1 MLPDGNNCGRGGLS
15 SQCTFL
21 PMSCL
26 FLQLAGETAQK
37 IAHCS
42 GRKTVKERRIM
53 NRDEICQALTQKVKV
68 LKNNENYL
76 STLLPDIRLLY
87 GTEPGTRTPVMY
99 QPGIVFLFSGHKIGY
114 INERVFRYDTN
125 EYLLL
130 TVPLPFECETYATP
144 EVPLAGL
151 RLNVDILQLQEL
163 LMDIGE
169 DESFQP
175 AMAASGI
182 NSATLSEEIL
192 CAAERLLDVM
202 ERPLDARIL
211 GKQII
216 RELLYHVLTGPR
228 GGALLALVSRQTHFS
243 LISRVLKR
251 IESQY
256 TENLSVDELA
266 AEANMSV
273 SAFHHNFK
281 SVTSTS
287 PLQYLKSYRLHKA
300 RMMMIHDGMKAS
312 AAAIRVGMSPSQF
325 SREFKRYFGVTPG
338 EDAARI
344 RMMQGLIFLLLL
356 GEGKRK
362 GIRRCSIFLNHDG
375 QRTHQ
380 PGDQQEKRQNH
391 QECHHL
397 IFVAF
402 YEGDHANGIAQR
414 GDHADPQQA
423 AQPVEKLKAAAGQA

>member
-1 MLPDGNNCGRGGLS
+1 
-15 SQCTFL
+15 
-21 PMSCL
+21 
-26 FLQLAGETAQK
+26 
-37 IAHCS
+37 
-42 GRKTVKERRIM
+42 M
-53 NRDEICQALTQKVKV
+53 NRAEICQLLTEKVNALKD
-68 LKNNENYL
+68 NEENL
-76 STLLPDIRLLY
+76 SLLLPDIRLLY
-87 GTEPGTRTPVMY
+87 GTQPGTRTPVMY

-114 INERVFRYDTN
+114 INERTFRYDTN

-130 TVPLPFECETYATP
+130 TVPLPFECETFATP

-169 DESFQP
+169 DALFQP
-175 AMAASGI
+175 SMASSGI
-182 NSATLSEEIL
+182 NSAALSDEIL

-216 RELLYHVLTGPR
+216 REILYHVLTGPC
-228 GGALLALVSRQTHFS
+228 GGALLVSRQTHFS

-256 TENLSVDELA
+256 TENLSVDQLA

-300 RMMMIHDGMKAS
+300 RMLMIHDGMKAS
-312 AAAIRVGMSPSQF
+312 AAAMRVGYESASQF
-325 SREFKRYFGVTPG
+325 SREFKRYFGMTPG
-338 EDAARI
+338 EDAARV
-344 RMMQGLIFLLLL
+344 RSMQG
-356 GEGKRK
+356 
-362 GIRRCSIFLNHDG
+362 
-375 QRTHQ
+375 
-380 PGDQQEKRQNH
+380 
-391 QECHHL
+391 
-397 IFVAF
+397 A
-402 YEGDHANGIAQR
+402 
-414 GDHADPQQA
+414 
-423 AQPVEKLKAAAGQA
+423 

>member
-1 MLPDGNNCGRGGLS
+1 MKREEIC
-15 SQCTFL
+15 
-21 PMSCL
+21 
-26 FLQLAGETAQK
+26 LQLTEK
-37 IAHCS
+37 IK
-42 GRKTVKERRIM
+42 R
-53 NRDEICQALTQKVKV
+53 
-68 LKNNENYL
+68 LKGNENRL
-76 STLLPDIRLLY
+76 NALLPDIRLLH
-87 GTEPGTRTPVMY
+87 GTQPGTRTPVMY

-130 TVPLPFECETYATP
+130 TVPLPFECETFATP
-144 EVPLAGL
+144 EVPLAGI

-169 DESFQP
+169 DEHFRP
-175 AMAASGI
+175 DVAASGI
-182 NSATLSEEIL
+182 NSAVLSEEIL

-216 RELLYHVLTGPR
+216 REMLYHVLTGPR

-256 TENLSVDELA
+256 TENLSVDQLA

-287 PLQYLKSYRLHKA
+287 PLQYLKTYRLHKA
-300 RMMMIHDGMKAS
+300 RMLMVHDGMKAG
-312 AAAIRVGMSPSQF
+312 AAAMRVGYESPSQF
-325 SREFKRYFGVTPG
+325 SREFKRYFGLTPG
-338 EDAARI
+338 EDVARI
-344 RMMQGLIFLLLL
+344 RMMQGM
-356 GEGKRK
+356 
-362 GIRRCSIFLNHDG
+362 
-375 QRTHQ
+375 
-380 PGDQQEKRQNH
+380 
-391 QECHHL
+391 
-397 IFVAF
+397 
-402 YEGDHANGIAQR
+402 
-414 GDHADPQQA
+414 
-423 AQPVEKLKAAAGQA
+423 